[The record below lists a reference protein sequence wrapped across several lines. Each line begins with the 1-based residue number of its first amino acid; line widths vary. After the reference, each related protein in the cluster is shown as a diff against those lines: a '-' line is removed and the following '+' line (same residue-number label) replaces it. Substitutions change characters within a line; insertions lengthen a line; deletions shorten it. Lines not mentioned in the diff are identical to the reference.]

1 MQITSQSGAV
11 VIDYYPTKTRSN
23 VKLHDKVLKILTL
36 NGKTFLKKVISTEA
50 YINDVYN
57 RIHNFKFI
65 DNNVDHSN
73 LHQFITLKEVN

>member
-1 MQITSQSGAV
+1 MQIQSQKGSMV
-11 VIDYYPTKTRSN
+11 LDYYPTKRWDS

-73 LHQFITLKEVN
+73 LHQFITLKEV

>member
-1 MQITSQSGAV
+1 MQIQSQKGSV
-11 VIDYYPTKTRSN
+11 VIDYYPTKNWDS

-36 NGKTFLKKVISTEA
+36 NGKTFLKKVISTEN

>member
-1 MQITSQSGAV
+1 MQIQSQSGAV
-11 VIDYYPTKTRSN
+11 VIDYYPTKTWSN

-36 NGKTFLKKVISTEA
+36 NGKTFLKKVISTEN

-73 LHQFITLKEVN
+73 LHQFITLKEVY

>member
-1 MQITSQSGAV
+1 MQIQSQKGSM
-11 VIDYYPTKTRSN
+11 VIDYYPTKTHQN
-23 VKLHDKVLKILTL
+23 VKLYDKVLQILTL
-36 NGKTFLKKVISTEA
+36 NGKTFLKKVISTEN

-73 LHQFITLKEVN
+73 CYQFVSSSEV

>member
-1 MQITSQSGAV
+1 MQIQSQKGSV
-11 VIDYYPTKTRSN
+11 VIDYYPTKKWDS

-36 NGKTFLKKVISTEA
+36 NGKTFLKKVISTEN